1 MANYYKITL
10 FRSYSCLFDLK
21 KTAKDSFINLI
32 MYFYN
37 VVT

>member
-1 MANYYKITL
+1 MANYDKKTL

-21 KTAKDSFINLI
+21 KKAKDILVNLI

-37 VVT
+37 IIS